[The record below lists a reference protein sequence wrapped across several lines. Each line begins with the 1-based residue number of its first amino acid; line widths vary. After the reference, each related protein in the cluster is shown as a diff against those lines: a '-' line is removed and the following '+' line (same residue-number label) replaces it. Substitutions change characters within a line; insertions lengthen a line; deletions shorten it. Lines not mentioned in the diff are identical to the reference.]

1 MVMSLEIGAWGGRNL
16 VQTVRDAGDGPIT
29 VSAVQCLVEEDNRDP
44 GFVANVTL
52 RTESVERLEATHYGP
67 RFFGDDFH
75 RLGRY
80 AFSRPVRVTIWPR
93 SGIILDVEPTGSP
106 DGDRAAGKRL
116 GCACS
121 RAGKRRQGHRLA

>member
-1 MVMSLEIGAWGGRNL
+1 MSLGIGAWGGRNL
-16 VQTVRDAGDGPIT
+16 VQTVRDAGDGPMT

-52 RTESVERLEATHYGP
+52 RTESVERLEATPYGP

-80 AFSRPVRVTIWPR
+80 AFSRA
-93 SGIILDVEPTGSP
+93 GAPTGSP
-106 DGDRAAGKRL
+106 DGDGAAGKRL